1 MNPVLFQA
9 GGLFAALALIGY
21 AVMSF
26 FTGAAY
32 TNGTVLREGLT
43 PVLRSIRDRSD
54 KSRADLADA
63 SLMVGVALA
72 VAAVLLESPLVGS
85 ILAIGMMAARRTIQT
100 VAASEHP
107 LMALGS
113 QFSADLTIGVIVPM
127 SLAHL
132 LMGNWLI
139 AASQL
144 ALSVSLSWPTG
155 GPGVRAGAWKPGWV
169 GA

>member
-1 MNPVLFQA
+1 VDPILFQA
-9 GGLFAALALIGY
+9 GGVFAALALIGY

-26 FTGAAY
+26 FTGAAHA
-32 TNGTVLREGLT
+32 NGAVLREGLK
-43 PVLRSIRDRSD
+43 PALESIRANSE
-54 KSRADLADA
+54 KSRGDLADA
-63 SLMVGVALA
+63 SLMIGVALA
-72 VAAVLLESPLVGS
+72 VGAMLLESPFVGA
-85 ILAIGMMAARRTIQT
+85 ILAIAMMAARGTIQK
-100 VAASEHP
+100 VSASEHP

-139 AASQL
+139 ASSQL

-155 GPGVRAGAWKPGWV
+155 GPGRRSGAWKPSWV

>member
-9 GGLFAALALIGY
+9 GGVFAALALIGY

-26 FTGAAY
+26 FTGAAHA
-32 TNGTVLREGLT
+32 NGAILREGVKPALE
-43 PVLRSIRDRSD
+43 SIRARSE
-54 KSRADLADA
+54 KSRADLADT
-63 SLMVGVALA
+63 SLMVAVVLA
-72 VAAVLLESPLVGS
+72 VLSIPFESVFLGALLAV
-85 ILAIGMMAARRTIQT
+85 GMMFARTTIQT
-100 VAASEHP
+100 VTASEHP

-139 AASQL
+139 ACSQL

-155 GPGVRAGAWKPGWV
+155 GPGRRTGAWKPGWV